1 MPGKYL
7 LETNAVIALFAND
20 SAMID
25 YLQLAEEV
33 FVPSIVLGELHY
45 GARRS
50 HRVAENVARIEDF
63 TRASS
68 VLDCDHVT
76 ARSYGEIKNDLRQIG
91 RPIPENDLW
100 IAAIASQYDL
110 ILITRDTHFAGLP
123 GIVIEAW

>member
-1 MPGKYL
+1 
-7 LETNAVIALFAND
+7 
-20 SAMID
+20 MID
-25 YLQLAEEV
+25 YLQFAEEV
-33 FVPSIVLGELHY
+33 FVPSIVLGELYY

-76 ARSYGEIKNDLRQIG
+76 ARAYGEIKSDLRQIG

-110 ILITRDTHFAGLP
+110 VLITRDAHFAGLP
-123 GIVIEAW
+123 GIVTEAW